1 MRITEHLFYYP
12 WESITENNCNSYVVW
27 GSKKVLIDPGH
38 LHLLDHLERGMLSD
52 GLSLNDIDLII
63 VTHPHPD
70 HFEAISRWSG
80 TPAMVAM
87 HRDSK
92 IFLEEFARLW
102 QETTGK
108 VLPSFNVDFFVKAGT
123 LKVGEHTFR
132 IIETPGHA
140 PGSICI
146 YLEGDKVLFSGDVI
160 FARSFGRFDLPGGDP
175 LQLIKSIEQL
185 LELDVEILAPGHG
198 PLIKGR
204 GSVKENFY
212 LVLALFQQM
221 FAQENT
227 RI

>member
-12 WESITENNCNSYVVW
+12 WESITENNCNSYVIW
-27 GSKKVLIDPGH
+27 GKRKVLIDPGH
-38 LHLLDHLERGMLSD
+38 LHLLDNLEKAMASD
-52 GLSLNDIDLII
+52 SLSLNDIDLVM

-70 HFEAISRWSG
+70 HFEAISRWVG
-80 TPAMVAM
+80 TSTMVAM

-92 IFLEEFARLW
+92 VFLEEFAKLW

-108 VLPSFNVDFFVKAGT
+108 TLPLFPVDFFLKSGM
-123 LKVGEHTFR
+123 LKVGEHSLR

-185 LELDVEILAPGHG
+185 MELDVEILAPGHG

-212 LVLALFQQM
+212 IVLALFQQM
-221 FAQENT
+221 FAQENS